1 MQNTLKISPSRRSS
15 VIVVDDFYEDPLS
28 IRKRALELT
37 FYRDEN
43 FFHGQRT
50 LERFATPELREVF
63 STIIGQKIARWD
75 EHAMNGVFQICMATD
90 PIVYHADAQR
100 WAAMIQQILLRRIL
114 LMGLNSDWLIK
125 LPMCLTGW
133 SYLMRVGS
141 TLRLVILVV
150 QTLMRG
156 CSRCFSLI
164 RYERFLVPA
173 APLEQLNPHK
183 HRVCCV
189 LRATDLGTPVLISLL
204 ESGLEDP

>member
-43 FFHGQRT
+43 FVHGQRT

-100 WAAMIQQILLRRIL
+100 WAAMIFLTPDAPLGAGTSFFQHRETNALDMRNADPKQIFSGGFFDGTKFRLADQVA
-114 LMGLNSDWLIK
+114 N
-125 LPMCLTGW
+125 
-133 SYLMRVGS
+133 VFN
-141 TLRLVILVV
+141 RLVIFDA
-150 QTLMRG
+150 R
-156 CSRCFSLI
+156 RI
-164 RYERFLVPA
+164 HA
-173 APLEQLNPHK
+173 A
-183 HRVCCV
+183 
-189 LRATDLGTPVLISLL
+189 
-204 ESGLEDP
+204 SGYFGSADSDARLFQMFFFD